1 MRPLKQGIAS
11 ALLFMLLSC
20 NNENTEKQSS
30 SENKAAA
37 LKEENTS
44 FNADSL
50 TMNAYV
56 VYKDSTE
63 TKKPGII
70 VVPEWWGLNDYAKN
84 RAKQLADLD
93 YVAMAVDVYGNGQT
107 AANPDEAMKLAGP
120 FYSDPNMARQRM
132 DAAIAKIKTLPNVDT
147 SQLAAIG
154 YCFGGSFVL
163 NAAKLGSDLDGVV
176 SFHGG
181 LAGPAP
187 DKSKLKAQILVCH
200 GIADS
205 FVPDADSL
213 AFRNGLDSVGAV
225 YNFKSYPDAKHAFT
239 NPDAD
244 AYAKKFGMDIG
255 YNQAADK
262 ASWEDMK
269 VFFQR
274 IFH

>member
-1 MRPLKQGIAS
+1 MRPLKQAMAT

-20 NNENTEKQSS
+20 NNENTEKQPP
-30 SENKAAA
+30 SENKAAT

-44 FNADSL
+44 FNADSIS
-50 TMNAYV
+50 MNAYV
-56 VYKDSTE
+56 VYKDSME

-84 RAKQLADLD
+84 RAKQLADLG

-107 AANPDEAMKLAGP
+107 AASPDEAMKLAGP
-120 FYSDPNMARQRM
+120 FYSNPQMSKQRL

-154 YCFGGSFVL
+154 YCFGGSLVL
-163 NAAKLGSDLDGVV
+163 NAAKLGADLDGVV

-187 DKSKLKAQILVCH
+187 DKNKLKAQILVCH

-205 FVPDADSL
+205 MVPDADSL
-213 AFRNGLDSVGAV
+213 TFRNGLDSVGAV
-225 YNFKSYPDAKHAFT
+225 YNFKSYPGAKHAFT
-239 NPDAD
+239 NPEAD
-244 AYAKKFGMDIG
+244 ANGKKFGLDIA
-255 YNQAADK
+255 YNEAADK

-269 VFFQR
+269 AFFQR